1 MGPHTVS
8 SVTLLCPMKVHLP
21 WKCVAAPIPIP
32 GSHWEWQECHSDV
45 NGDIRSHSHQ
55 LDSSTG
61 QEGLAAAP
69 EDSLVPTAYVY
80 EHS

>member
-1 MGPHTVS
+1 M
-8 SVTLLCPMKVHLP
+8 
-21 WKCVAAPIPIP
+21 AAPIPIP

-61 QEGLAAAP
+61 QEGLTEAP
-69 EDSLVPTAYVY
+69 EAYVAMAYVY